1 MVRNVSLKK
10 EIEDILENARLSKNL
25 CVSER
30 INEQG
35 FKCTYSFPGNMRE
48 ELMRRASRSKRQQP
62 QYKGGEYTQKGLALL
77 EKNREAI
84 QVLFDIRYLMEKHGY
99 DVQNA
104 CKVLFKDKK
113 ALPAGFCRKSI
124 REYYMG
130 SVWYTKYCFEAAG
143 KQWHSLERLIDL
155 LPMLPK
161 AWLEGIEITA

>member
-10 EIEDILENARLSKNL
+10 EIEDILENARPSKNL

-48 ELMRRASRSKRQQP
+48 ELMRRASRPKRQQP
-62 QYKGGEYTQKGLALL
+62 QYRGGEYTQKGLALL

-113 ALPAGFCRKSI
+113 ALPAGFAVNRYVSI
-124 REYYMG
+124 IWALCG
-130 SVWYTKYCFEAAG
+130 TQNTVS
-143 KQWHSLERLIDL
+143 RLPENNSIHWSTL
-155 LPMLPK
+155 STCCQCYQK
-161 AWLEGIEITA
+161 HG

>member
-1 MVRNVSLKK
+1 MVRNVSLKR
-10 EIEDILENARLSKNL
+10 EIADILENARLSKNL
-25 CVSER
+25 YVSER

-48 ELMRRASRSKRQQP
+48 ELMRRASRPKRQQP
-62 QYKGGEYTQKGLALL
+62 QYKGGEYTQKGLAFL

-113 ALPAGFCRKSI
+113 ALPAGFCRKSVP
-124 REYYMG
+124 YYMS
-130 SVWYTKYCFEAAG
+130 SVQNTECCFGAAG
-143 KQWHSLERLIDL
+143 KQQHSLERLIDL

-161 AWLEGIEITA
+161 AWLEGIEIIT

>member
-1 MVRNVSLKK
+1 MVRNVSLKR

-48 ELMRRASRSKRQQP
+48 ELMRRASRPKRQQP

-104 CKVLFKDKK
+104 CKVLFKDKRRCLLVFAVNRYVSIIW
-113 ALPAGFCRKSI
+113 ALCGTQNTVS
-124 REYYMG
+124 
-130 SVWYTKYCFEAAG
+130 
-143 KQWHSLERLIDL
+143 RL
-155 LPMLPK
+155 P
-161 AWLEGIEITA
+161 ENNGIWSALSTCCQCYQKHG

>member
-1 MVRNVSLKK
+1 MVRNVSLKR

-48 ELMRRASRSKRQQP
+48 ELMRRASRPKRQQP
-62 QYKGGEYTQKGLALL
+62 QYRGGEYTQKGLALL

-113 ALPAGFCRKSI
+113 ALPAGFCRKSVP
-124 REYYMG
+124 YYMS
-130 SVWYTKYCFEAAG
+130 SVRNTEYCFGAAG
-143 KQWHSLERLIDL
+143 KQQPSLERLIDL

-161 AWLEGIEITA
+161 AWLEGIEIIT

>member
-10 EIEDILENARLSKNL
+10 EIEDILENARPSKNL
-25 CVSER
+25 YVSER

-48 ELMRRASRSKRQQP
+48 ELMRRASRPKRQQP
-62 QYKGGEYTQKGLALL
+62 QYRGGEYTQKELALL

-113 ALPAGFCRKSI
+113 ALPAGFCRKSVP
-124 REYYMG
+124 YYMS

-143 KQWHSLERLIDL
+143 KQQPSLERLIDL

-161 AWLEGIEITA
+161 AWLDGIEITA